1 MTTAGNSECS
11 GFIGS
16 LVTIRAHGAAASALF
31 FDQNTNI
38 NEK

>member
-1 MTTAGNSECS
+1 MTTAGSSECS

-16 LVTIRAHGAAASALF
+16 LVTIRAGISCAAALLF
-31 FDQNTNI
+31 DKNTNI